1 MKMKKRKF
9 NIYFNF
15 LILVFLSLFLY
26 QNSIAKDNCVKFL
39 DDLDNNFDKYT
50 PNDYPRYLY
59 NDFGFDFKFEWDDLN
74 KKWILAKDDDGYPII
89 GRIIDEENIG
99 KIKRGD
105 VVISANGKDIREYD
119 LIPKETYLE
128 EFFKDEEEVEFVLR
142 NKSQFKV
149 KLKKKKKSLVEPF
162 LDFYIESIE
171 LNEKNNK
178 TEARIIINAQ
188 QELDKDFGITQA
200 ALKNFYVPDEQEPY
214 YVECPFN
221 PIEWKKKGY
230 VFPFFAKFNN
240 LHKVDYNTF
249 SEEIIVKVYDPEKIP
264 LHKKLGWDEQYST
277 VDYDSEGLYTFN
289 NSFDLQNFPFDKQS
303 LRFQII
309 NKGLMMF
316 EIAAVSDASQLN
328 IQHFVENK
336 SINGWKLLSGKLKY
350 EPYKDPYFDNYQDS
364 LIAEIIIERKY
375 SYYIYKVIIPIVLI
389 LMICWSSLWIP
400 AREIESKLT
409 ITIVCLLSL
418 IAYNFV
424 IDKDL
429 PKLEYL
435 TTLDWIILI
444 SYFYATVPNFFAIIS
459 FNLKKNNQLGPK
471 IDNLGKK
478 YGAVSYLIIIFL
490 IIIINVN
497 ISPDNSSTIVSW
509 MSAR

>member
-1 MKMKKRKF
+1 MKKKRFNTFF
-9 NIYFNF
+9 NILF
-15 LILVFLSLFLY
+15 LFFLSFFYSQNLF
-26 QNSIAKDNCVKFL
+26 AKDNCEKFF
-39 DDLDNNFDKYT
+39 DDLRNNFDLYT
-50 PNDYPRYLY
+50 PNDYPRYIY
-59 NDFGFDFKFEWDDLN
+59 NDFGFDFKFQWDDLN
-74 KKWILAKDDDGYPII
+74 KKWILAKDDDGYLII
-89 GRIIDEENIG
+89 GRISDEENIG
-99 KIKRGD
+99 KINIGD
-105 VVISANGKDIREYD
+105 ILISANGKDIRKFNLKPRE
-119 LIPKETYLE
+119 IFLE
-128 EFFKDEEEVEFVLR
+128 EFFEDGEEVEFILK
-142 NKSQFKV
+142 NKDEFKV
-149 KLKKKKKSLVEPF
+149 KLKKKEKSLVEPY
-162 LDFYIESIE
+162 LDFYIDSIE

-178 TEARIIINAQ
+178 TEARIVINAQ
-188 QELDKDFGITQA
+188 QELDKEFGITKA
-200 ALKNFYVPDEQEPY
+200 ALKNFYIPDETEPY

-221 PIEWKKKGY
+221 AGEWKKKGY
-230 VFPFFAKFNN
+230 VFPFNAKFNN
-240 LHKVDYNTF
+240 LHKIDYNTF
-249 SEEIIVKVYDPEKIP
+249 SEEIMVKVYDPENIP
-264 LHKKLGWDEQYST
+264 IHKKLGWDDKYST
-277 VDYDSEGLYTFN
+277 VDYDSAGLYTFN
-289 NSFDLQNFPFDKQS
+289 NSFNLQNFPFDKQT
-303 LRFQII
+303 LKFHIV
-309 NKGLMMF
+309 NNAYMMF

-328 IQHFVENK
+328 LQNFIENK
-336 SINGWKLLSGKLKY
+336 SINGWNILSGNLKY

-364 LIAEIIIERKY
+364 LIAEIVIERKY

-478 YGAVSYLIIIFL
+478 YGAVSYLVIIFM
-490 IIIINVN
+490 IIVINVN
-497 ISPDNSSTIVSW
+497 INPENSSTIISW
-509 MSAR
+509 MSAG

>member
-1 MKMKKRKF
+1 
-9 NIYFNF
+9 
-15 LILVFLSLFLY
+15 
-26 QNSIAKDNCVKFL
+26 
-39 DDLDNNFDKYT
+39 
-50 PNDYPRYLY
+50 
-59 NDFGFDFKFEWDDLN
+59 
-74 KKWILAKDDDGYPII
+74 
-89 GRIIDEENIG
+89 
-99 KIKRGD
+99 
-105 VVISANGKDIREYD
+105 
-119 LIPKETYLE
+119 
-128 EFFKDEEEVEFVLR
+128 
-142 NKSQFKV
+142 
-149 KLKKKKKSLVEPF
+149 
-162 LDFYIESIE
+162 
-171 LNEKNNK
+171 
-178 TEARIIINAQ
+178 
-188 QELDKDFGITQA
+188 
-200 ALKNFYVPDEQEPY
+200 
-214 YVECPFN
+214 
-221 PIEWKKKGY
+221 
-230 VFPFFAKFNN
+230 
-240 LHKVDYNTF
+240 
-249 SEEIIVKVYDPEKIP
+249 
-264 LHKKLGWDEQYST
+264 
-277 VDYDSEGLYTFN
+277 
-289 NSFDLQNFPFDKQS
+289 
-303 LRFQII
+303 
-309 NKGLMMF
+309 MF
-316 EIAAVSDASQLN
+316 EIVAVSDASQLN

-336 SINGWKLLSGKLKY
+336 SINGWNLISGKLKY

-459 FNLKKNNQLGPK
+459 FNLKSNKQLGPR

-478 YGAVSYLIIIFL
+478 YGAISYLIIIFL